1 MPPASRR
8 AFCLYTA
15 ISHPKLLMT
24 LYTGCSGF
32 HYREW
37 KGLFYPDDLPQKSW
51 LSYYATRFDTL
62 ELNNTFYRF
71 PTEASLAKWHRDT
84 PEGFHFVVKAPK
96 LFTHLKK
103 LQGVD
108 AELAEFYRITTAAL
122 GEKLTCLLFQFPASV
137 HYSQAFL
144 ETILE
149 TCKGEALHAFEFR
162 HESWWSPAIWE
173 ALQAAG
179 HVFCNVSLPGMPD
192 FFVPDAQHQY
202 LRFHG
207 KPVLY
212 KSGYGADGLAP
223 WLAHIQAARLGKV
236 FALFN
241 NTWYGEAIKDAE
253 LWRESLTK

>member
-1 MPPASRR
+1 MNKQDQRWH
-8 AFCLYTA
+8 CLF
-15 ISHPKLLMT
+15 LGVEMT

-37 KGLFYPDDLPQKSW
+37 KGIFYPEDLPQKSW
-51 LSYYATRFDTL
+51 LAYYATRFNTL

-84 PEGFHFVVKAPK
+84 PEDFHFVVKAPK

-103 LQGVD
+103 MQDVES
-108 AELAEFYRITTAAL
+108 ELAEFYRITAGAL
-122 GEKLTCLLFQFPASV
+122 GEKMKCILFQFAASV
-137 HYSQAFL
+137 QYSPAFL
-144 ETILE
+144 ETILRV
-149 TCKGEALHAFEFR
+149 CNGDALHAFEFR
-162 HESWWSPAIWE
+162 HESWWQPMAWE
-173 ALQAAG
+173 VLQGAG
-179 HVFCNVSLPGMPD
+179 HIFCNVSFPGLPD
-192 FFVPDAQHQY
+192 VFVPDAQHQY

-212 KSGYGADGLAP
+212 KSGYSEEGLAW
-223 WLAHIQAARLGKV
+223 WLQQIEAAPASVV

-253 LWRESLTK
+253 MWRTQLGD